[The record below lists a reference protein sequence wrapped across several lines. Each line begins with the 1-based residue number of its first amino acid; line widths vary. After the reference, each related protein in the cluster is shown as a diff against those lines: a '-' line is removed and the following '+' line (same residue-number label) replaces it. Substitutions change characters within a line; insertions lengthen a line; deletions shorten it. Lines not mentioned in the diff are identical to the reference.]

1 MEKNVLKKL
10 LNEIKE
16 GIELNKK
23 ELDEALKEEMS
34 KGNPVNLNRINQM
47 LKEYETMDEVLESED
62 TTIAVCY
69 SGKPEI
75 TMTYILD
82 SIIYNNKVTLCV
94 NEYNVVN
101 EILVRIVVESLRQI
115 GIFNNWIDFDS
126 KYNEIYLRDNQNKYE
141 EIVYIGDFFEY
152 QRFQG
157 FFKKEVEYNN
167 YGYIKLFIDKNK
179 FAKEYEKIVK
189 YAYLEN
195 ISLEVYNDP
204 DDFISE
210 SREED
215 YSIIMADMEEVNKIK
230 RALRCGEL
238 LINAFPYEN
247 YKFEIS
253 RE

>member
-1 MEKNVLKKL
+1 MEKNILKKL
-10 LNEIKE
+10 LNEIKD
-16 GIELNKK
+16 GINLNKK
-23 ELDEALKEEMS
+23 ELDEALEEEVS
-34 KGNPVNLNRINQM
+34 KGNPVNLNRINKIF
-47 LKEYETMDEVLESED
+47 KEYESMDEVLEPED

-94 NEYNVVN
+94 NEYKMVN

-179 FAKEYEKIVK
+179 FAEEYERIIK

-195 ISLEVYNDP
+195 ISLEIYNDP

-215 YSIIMADMEEVNKIK
+215 YSVIMAEMEQVNKIK

>member
-1 MEKNVLKKL
+1 MEKNILKKL
-10 LNEIKE
+10 LNEIKA
-16 GIELNKK
+16 GINLNKK
-23 ELDEALKEEMS
+23 ELDEALEEEVS
-34 KGNPVNLNRINQM
+34 KGNPVNLNRINQI
-47 LKEYETMDEVLESED
+47 LKEYESMDEVLEPED

-94 NEYNVVN
+94 NEYKMVN

-179 FAKEYEKIVK
+179 FADEYERIIK

-195 ISLEVYNDP
+195 ISLEIYNDP

-215 YSIIMADMEEVNKIK
+215 YSVIMAEMEQVNKIK